1 MASARLSVLLL
12 AGVVAVV
19 SGAAPVTVELRV
31 FSGTENPTFTLR
43 NEEAAEL
50 RSLLARES
58 ELRREPLR
66 LGYSGFVLDAAVAVY
81 DAFEAEQLLLAA
93 GVASG
98 AVSDAVAEHVRAP

>member
-1 MASARLSVLLL
+1 MASARLSLLL
-12 AGVVAVV
+12 AGVFAAV
-19 SGAAPVTVELRV
+19 SAAAPVTVELRV

-58 ELRREPLR
+58 ELRRETPLR
-66 LGYSGFVLDAAVAVY
+66 LGYSGFVLDAEAAVY

-98 AVSDAVAEHVRAP
+98 AVSDAVAEHVRVP

>member
-58 ELRREPLR
+58 ELRRERARRRARRRRRCSLR
-66 LGYSGFVLDAAVAVY
+66 SWPA
-81 DAFEAEQLLLAA
+81 
-93 GVASG
+93 
-98 AVSDAVAEHVRAP
+98 